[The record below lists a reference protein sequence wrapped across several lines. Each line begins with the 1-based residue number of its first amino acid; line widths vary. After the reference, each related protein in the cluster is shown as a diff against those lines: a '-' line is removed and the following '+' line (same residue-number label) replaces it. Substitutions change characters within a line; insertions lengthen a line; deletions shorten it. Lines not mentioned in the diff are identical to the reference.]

1 MAYPVVCRTRLQSV
15 RESND
20 DTVNSTR
27 ALLKPFLDVRLV
39 ELARGKK
46 ARKQRY
52 TVFIGLINQLT
63 VEFGGPA
70 NIDNLRIPTV
80 KGNFPIPGSRC
91 RGKEYLALTA
101 YFVLSDGLAIRSPR
115 TPGLQAKDGR
125 SIYRI
130 APILPRKERSK
141 A

>member
-101 YFVLSDGLAIRSPR
+101 YFGPFRWSGNTITAYSWVTSERWTQHIQNRPH
-115 TPGLQAKDGR
+115 TPEK
-125 SIYRI
+125 
-130 APILPRKERSK
+130 RKV
-141 A
+141 